1 MSLRVLLEGWLEQ
14 VPDVPVA
21 GICIDSRQVQPGYVF
36 VALAGHKGH
45 GMQHAAQAVQRGCVA
60 ILHDGRYDCA
70 ESEVPLVRFDELQS
84 RLGELASRFWA
95 APSEEMTIAAVTGT
109 NGKTSVTHFL
119 AQAWQQALGQAGLV
133 GTLGYGALDALGPA
147 SHTTPDAFT
156 LNRVLAHCIDDGV
169 NHVAMEV
176 SSHALEQ
183 GRCDTVQIDAAV
195 FTNLS
200 RDHLDYHADMQ
211 AYAAAK
217 KRLFT
222 DFAPRFAV
230 INHDD
235 PVGRSWC
242 GDLAPATQVLSY
254 GLEAGAELTA
264 AIRCQD
270 AEGMSLSLAS
280 PWGAGELR
288 TCLMGRFNVSNLLAA
303 AGTLT
308 LLGMPWEDT
317 LHELEMVQPVPGRM
331 MRLGG
336 LPGQPV
342 VVIDYAH
349 TPDALAKSL
358 AAVREHLSGNLVC
371 VFGCGGDRD
380 RGKRAQMGRI
390 AAELADRPILT
401 SDNPRFESPTSIIND
416 VLHGIQ
422 DRSGV
427 VVEPDRALAILRAVT
442 ESGPGDI
449 VLIAGKGHERYQEIS
464 GRRIPFSDE
473 AAVRTAL
480 ERAA

>member
-1 MSLRVLLEGWLEQ
+1 
-14 VPDVPVA
+14 
-21 GICIDSRQVQPGYVF
+21 
-36 VALAGHKGH
+36 
-45 GMQHAAQAVQRGCVA
+45 
-60 ILHDGRYDCA
+60 
-70 ESEVPLVRFDELQS
+70 
-84 RLGELASRFWA
+84 
-95 APSEEMTIAAVTGT
+95 VTGT
-109 NGKTSVTHFL
+109 NGKTSVSHFVAEAL
-119 AQAWQQALGQAGLV
+119 ERHHAQPVGVLGTLGQALGGSV
-133 GTLGYGALDALGPA
+133 REGAL
-147 SHTTPDAFT
+147 TTPD
-156 LNRVLAHCIDDGV
+156 CIAV
-169 NHVAMEV
+169 HRAMAEFVAGGARIAVMEA
-176 SSHALEQ
+176 SSHAL
-183 GRCDTVQIDAAV
+183 VQQRLAGLRVHTGV

-222 DFAPRFAV
+222 DFAPRFAI

-235 PVGRSWC
+235 PVGRGWC
-242 GDLAPATQVLSY
+242 GELAPATQVLSY